1 MIIVFQ
7 DRVVTSQVFSPSIF
21 QVLADWSL
29 KEFDQMLGSLK
40 KVLILEEICQIP
52 GAEVR
57 DKLVLSAEFND
68 FIDDSVIVSL
78 ECN

>member
-1 MIIVFQ
+1 
-7 DRVVTSQVFSPSIF
+7 
-21 QVLADWSL
+21 
-29 KEFDQMLGSLK
+29 MLGSLK

>member
-1 MIIVFQ
+1 M
-7 DRVVTSQVFSPSIF
+7 P
-21 QVLADWSL
+21 
-29 KEFDQMLGSLK
+29 GSRK

-52 GAEVR
+52 GAEGR
-57 DKLVLSAEFND
+57 NKLGLSAKFND